1 MVQMVKRSLVLLV
14 LGAWSLCGQRVV
26 MVSLDGL
33 GYQTLTTSPVA
44 DELTVLKESARRGAI
59 SKGMQPSFPAS
70 TAIAHASMWTGVYGD
85 VNHITANNPPKLPRA
100 EHKVTERVNGFQST
114 QLAADAIWVT
124 AARAGVSS
132 LAHQPTQ
139 GFPFTEHN
147 TAPGAVVVN
156 GYQTRSFSK
165 HAVYTAKDTESVA
178 DGVMRLKHGDLSLL
192 LKRVSSG
199 LQIGVEGTEAKVTVH
214 PFGRETE
221 EPRTRALAR
230 YFSEGL
236 DVEKPTRAQL
246 YFRLFSLR
254 DDDFRL
260 YVTPLQELAIYG
272 APDGMEAALYA
283 EAGGFVGNGPHEL
296 LQSGELNQ
304 AEYLEA
310 VELVIRQLNRH
321 AAWLV
326 SRLTPS
332 FVQSYLPFPDEFDH
346 EWIAQPEEAP
356 WRRWGYVAVNRGAA
370 EFAKLAGEK
379 DHLLWVSDHGMASI
393 RKNVAIGKV
402 LKDAG
407 LAGRAVY
414 VQNSVLVNTTDWKDG
429 VVPPEERSAVV
440 EKARKALSM
449 VLDNRLPV
457 ITEFFTPE
465 NDQELLGIGGPAG
478 SDLYFDFAPGY
489 LGIASERDEV
499 VRALK
504 APGGSHGFLPV
515 REDMESICILRGPRV
530 AAGTKWPR
538 LRSIQM
544 APLVSDLLGID
555 PPAAAKAESPLGP
568 RKPQ

>member
-1 MVQMVKRSLVLLV
+1 
-14 LGAWSLCGQRVV
+14 
-26 MVSLDGL
+26 
-33 GYQTLTTSPVA
+33 
-44 DELTVLKESARRGAI
+44 
-59 SKGMQPSFPAS
+59 
-70 TAIAHASMWTGVYGD
+70 
-85 VNHITANNPPKLPRA
+85 
-100 EHKVTERVNGFQST
+100 
-114 QLAADAIWVT
+114 
-124 AARAGVSS
+124 
-132 LAHQPTQ
+132 
-139 GFPFTEHN
+139 
-147 TAPGAVVVN
+147 
-156 GYQTRSFSK
+156 
-165 HAVYTAKDTESVA
+165 
-178 DGVMRLKHGDLSLL
+178 
-192 LKRVSSG
+192 
-199 LQIGVEGTEAKVTVH
+199 
-214 PFGRETE
+214 
-221 EPRTRALAR
+221 
-230 YFSEGL
+230 
-236 DVEKPTRAQL
+236 
-246 YFRLFSLR
+246 
-254 DDDFRL
+254 
-260 YVTPLQELAIYG
+260 
-272 APDGMEAALYA
+272 
-283 EAGGFVGNGPHEL
+283 
-296 LQSGELNQ
+296 
-304 AEYLEA
+304 
-310 VELVIRQLNRH
+310 
-321 AAWLV
+321 
-326 SRLTPS
+326 
-332 FVQSYLPFPDEFDH
+332 
-346 EWIAQPEEAP
+346 
-356 WRRWGYVAVNRGAA
+356 
-370 EFAKLAGEK
+370 
-379 DHLLWVSDHGMASI
+379 
-393 RKNVAIGKV
+393 VAIGKV